1 MAIKFFESVGLKQ
14 QHLEDV
20 SLQIL
25 ANAPGNGNAAL
36 SYQGRIIFDQSDD
49 LLKFFSGT
57 DLGWIALDGTGQID
71 VVQLANT
78 TPVSTGEPI
87 TISTDTA
94 TDTVTITGH
103 KYAGGSNIGFVPS
116 GNVNSAKYLRGDGNF
131 ATPAGDY
138 VDWILKVG
146 ASTTSIGGN
155 PLGPDT
161 VDLTGT
167 APLSSTLT
175 GSDPNW
181 NGNLF
186 HDAQSVNPS
195 TGTPKTINTSIAD
208 NFFVVT
214 AITGDSVVGGH
225 LLQRTGS
232 SIGTSIIPNTD
243 SLYNISTSGS
253 TLTFKQGSTVVNGLG
268 FIALFGGSITL
279 ASGGTDIIQLG
290 LASGVQIVGDLT
302 VASASGSVQLDSN
315 VFATSGSHI
324 FRDTLEVTG
333 IATLGGSSNTPV
345 ISKVYAD
352 YAQSGTGS
360 AEQWVNKIYVDT
372 AAQTSIVFQGSY
384 AANGTQSVPT
394 GTNIEKGFAYAV
406 TSGGTGNGTPFSW
419 SPALDEGDFIYANV
433 TDPSSQSD
441 WTQIQN
447 NIGKASNSA
456 YGIARYLDANGWD
469 TTMTKGQ
476 PVLKTRGADSGG
488 TATAMP
494 SLTMGSDNFGLV
506 DSISN
511 TNISITA
518 DITPASSQI
527 NDFNTASETVYD
539 DYSST
544 FSLGGSATYTLTHNF
559 DTTQV
564 FVQIFDDNGNNVFA
578 DVTRPTVDTVFVE
591 FSTAVAAGTPMK
603 AICTSMTL
611 A

>member
-71 VVQLANT
+71 VVQLAST
-78 TPVSTGEPI
+78 TPNSTGEPI
-87 TISTDTA
+87 TITTDTA

-103 KYAGGSNIGFVPS
+103 RYAGGSNIGFVPASSS
-116 GNVNSAKYLRGDGNF
+116 GSTTFLRGDGNF
-131 ATPAGDY
+131 GTPAGDY

-195 TGTPKTINTSIAD
+195 TGTPKTINISIVD
-208 NFFVVT
+208 NFLVTT
-214 AITGDSVVGGH
+214 AITGDTIVGGH
-225 LLQRTGS
+225 LTKMTAGTKV
-232 SIGTSIIPNTD
+232 TSIIPTTD
-243 SLYNISTSGS
+243 STYNISTSGG
-253 TLTFKQGSTVVNGLG
+253 TLNLKQGSTFVNAVGLIG
-268 FIALFGGSITL
+268 TGGQVSSG
-279 ASGGTDIIQLG
+279 SGGTDIIQIG
-290 LASGVQIVGDLT
+290 LTAAVGIVTDLT
-302 VASASGSVQLDSN
+302 VTSASGSVDFNANLT
-315 VFATSGSHI
+315 VASGSHI
-324 FRDTLEVTG
+324 FRDPLDVTG
-333 IATLGGSSNTPV
+333 IATLGISTNTPV

>member
-78 TPVSTGEPI
+78 TPNSTGEPI

-94 TDTVTITGH
+94 TDTVTITAH
-103 KYAGGSNIGFVPS
+103 AYNGGSNIGFVPASSS
-116 GNVNSAKYLRGDGNF
+116 GSTTFLRGDGNF
-131 ATPAGDY
+131 GTPAGDY
-138 VDWILKVG
+138 VEWILKVG

-175 GSDPNW
+175 GSNPNW

-195 TGTPKTINTSIAD
+195 TGTPKTINTSIVD
-208 NFFVVT
+208 SFFVVT

-225 LLQRTGS
+225 LLQRTGNV
-232 SIGTSIIPNTD
+232 IGTSIIPTTD
-243 SLYNISTSGS
+243 STYNISTNGG
-253 TLTFKQGSTVVNGLG
+253 TLNLKQGSTFVNAVG
-268 FIALFGGSITL
+268 FIGTSAQVSSG
-279 ASGGTDIIQLG
+279 SGGTDIIQIG
-290 LASGVQIVGDLT
+290 LPAVVGIVDDLNVT
-302 VASASGSVQLDSN
+302 SASGSVTISGTLDAN
-315 VFATSGSHI
+315 SGNHI
-324 FRDTLEVTG
+324 FRDTLDVG
-333 IATLGGSSNTPV
+333 ASAVLGVGTNTPV
-345 ISKVYAD
+345 INKVYAD

-394 GTNIEKGFAYAV
+394 GTAIEKGFAYAV
-406 TSGGTGNGTPFSW
+406 TAGGTGNGTPFSW

-441 WTQIQN
+441 WTQIQS
-447 NIGKASNSA
+447 NIGKASESA

-518 DITPASSQI
+518 NITPASSQI

-591 FSTAVAAGTPMK
+591 FSTSIGAGTPMK